1 VRNGLRNSVLV
12 GLVLLAVA
20 ACGWLIWNRD
30 AGGEE
35 AWEGSEV
42 VAAEPAGEAGAAA
55 IEAAASQ
62 RSDAVA
68 EAATRTEVA
77 AAKGLKTWPVRVV
90 GPEGE
95 AVAGAEVWFAK
106 AQYRFG
112 PGFDASRMRDQQ
124 LFYWAP
130 ELVHRRRG
138 SSVRTDSEGLALVP
152 LIEGDRLVAMHDS
165 RYGVVQV
172 HRHNEPPDGG
182 WEIRL
187 EADAGFRVQVVD
199 DKGRGVEDVLVSLRM
214 RWHDAYGGN
223 EQQHTVPL
231 GYTEAG
237 TGSVEA
243 RHLQRLVREVVPD
256 RQGKKTGTLIASVPG
271 APEGPVVDLGALPGE
286 PIQITLPAGGSV
298 RVRAL
303 DRAGK
308 PVGKDVAVRM
318 RQIGPERNNLEWTRT
333 PDANGEVTFQP
344 VPVGRRW
351 QARMNNIEGSASID
365 FAGPASPDA
374 TVEVTLQQK
383 AQGNAALVGRLVDD
397 KGAPLGEGTASTWIV
412 NGKEREEN
420 WIRIDAEGRFRLP
433 VPSKMAGGAVDRIA
447 IDPRFE
453 AAQWSSTGLR
463 ADLLHFVLPPAGQE
477 KDVGDLK
484 ALPAPL
490 LAEGRVTGDEPEVL
504 QGVSV
509 HFEQQSVREGKVHW
523 SYLQDALVVR
533 GEEGRFELRGETQAV
548 RLRVRAQGERFLAS
562 EPVEFDAGARGLEL
576 EVQRGGVLE
585 AQLLT
590 DFRWGWEGLRPT
602 LTPLPPVKSPVRPGQ
617 CVDRQ
622 AERARFLWL
631 GLSPGKY
638 RFELQVPSLPRP
650 LVAFD
655 EIEIRSGE
663 RTRDARL
670 LPLDLRGRLRR
681 IELTIVDEHR
691 KPVSV
696 WGTEVLVVDVDPERA
711 PARVDAQQAP
721 VPLLL
726 ETPVDIVVRAPGR
739 RRQELRGV
747 YESREIVLTAGL
759 AVEIA
764 LEGEMPKLP
773 DGVTLSASLACK
785 EKVPERNAPSARV
798 ENGSARLKVSTP
810 GRYGLTLTLSRRR
823 ALNRTENF
831 GPLHAP
837 ELNEWFQRSSSVPIE
852 GFEPR
857 EVVVAEQLGEQKFTI
872 KVPPDSFAQA
882 LKKLKP

>member
-1 VRNGLRNSVLV
+1 LV
-12 GLVLLAVA
+12 FLAVA

-42 VAAEPAGEAGAAA
+42 VPTERAAEAGAAA

-62 RSDAVA
+62 RGEAVT

-77 AAKGLKTWPVRVV
+77 AGKGVRTWPVRVV
-90 GPEGE
+90 GTEGE

-106 AQYRFG
+106 APNHFG
-112 PGFDASRMRDQQ
+112 YGFDLSRMRDQQ

-130 ELVHRRRG
+130 ELVHRKRG
-138 SSVRTDSEGLALVP
+138 SSVRTDSEGIALVP

-172 HRHNEPPDGG
+172 HRHSEPPDGG

-199 DKGRGVEDVLVSLRM
+199 EKGRGVEDVLVSLRM
-214 RWHDAYGGN
+214 RWQDIYFGGN
-223 EQQHTVPL
+223 EQQQTIPL

-237 TGSVEA
+237 SGIVEA
-243 RHLQRLVREVVPD
+243 RHMQRLTRDVVPD
-256 RQGKKTGTLIASVPG
+256 RQGKRTGTLFVHQPG
-271 APEGPVVDLGALPGE
+271 APEGPVVDLAALPSE
-286 PIQITLPAGGSV
+286 PVRITLPAGGSI
-298 RVRAL
+298 RVRAQ

-308 PVGKDVAVRM
+308 PVGKDVAVRL
-318 RQIGPERNNLEWTRT
+318 RQIGPERNNQDWTRT
-333 PDANGEVTFQP
+333 PDANGEVTFSP

-351 QARMNNIEGSASID
+351 QARMNVMDVSASVD

-383 AQGNAALVGRLVDD
+383 SQTNATLVGRLVDE
-397 KGAPLGEGTASTWIV
+397 KGEALGEGMASTWIL

-420 WIRIDAEGRFRLP
+420 WIRVGAEGRFRLP

-447 IDPRFE
+447 IDPRLE
-453 AAQWSSTGLR
+453 SVQWTSSGLR
-463 ADLLHFVLPPAGQE
+463 ADLKHFVLPPAGQE

-490 LAEGRVTGDEPEVL
+490 LAEGRITGDEPEVL
-504 QGVSV
+504 KGASV
-509 HFEQQSVREGKVHW
+509 NFEQQSVREGKVHW
-523 SYLQDALVVR
+523 SWIQDALVVR

-562 EPVEFDAGARGLEL
+562 EPVEFDVGARGLEL
-576 EVQRGGVLE
+576 EVRRGGVLE

-590 DFRWGWEGLRPT
+590 DFRWGREGLWPT
-602 LTPLPPVKSPVRPGQ
+602 LTPLPPVKSAVRPGE

-622 AERARFLWL
+622 AERARFLWM
-631 GLSPGKY
+631 GLPPGKY

-650 LVAFD
+650 LLAFD

-681 IELTIVDEHR
+681 IELALVDEQR
-691 KPVSV
+691 KPVQA

-711 PARVDAQQAP
+711 PARVDGQQTP

-747 YESREIVLTAGL
+747 YESREIVLPAGL

-764 LEGEMPKLP
+764 IDGEMPKLP
-773 DGVTLSASLACK
+773 DGANLSVSLACK
-785 EKVPERNAPSARV
+785 EKVPERQAPSARI
-798 ENGSARLKVSTP
+798 ENGSAKLKVSTP
-810 GRYGLTLTLSRRR
+810 GRHGLTLSLSRRR
-823 ALNRTENF
+823 EAKRKPADF
-831 GPLHAP
+831 GPMRVPQHD
-837 ELNEWFQRSSSVPIE
+837 EWVQRSSSVPIE

-857 EVVVAEQLGEQKFTI
+857 EVTVADQPGGQKFTI
-872 KVPPDSFAQA
+872 KVPPESFTQA